1 MHKKPN
7 LLTANRNDLFK
18 SIGETKTEY
27 HFLLELNFL
36 FDQEQLRCYETEVVD
51 IFHKVINEQKGLFE
65 TIDPSPESSNT
76 DAWKLKHWKT
86 SHDLYI
92 NPLCSDLASLW
103 KTRAASKL
111 PHYWINFQNLG
122 MILDMEGIPWV
133 NDFMKPQIIFSN
145 IFDKLNYK
153 FLFMYFDINIDCYI
167 SSNDQIEQYIPGL
180 KSEYHMRW
188 SYNSED
194 KIVLEAPQGMDGNAA
209 FEILDPRGNVKP
221 IRIKLA

>member
-1 MHKKPN
+1 MDKNINPLIAKSQ
-7 LLTANRNDLFK
+7 DLFK
-18 SIGETKTEY
+18 SIKDTKTEY

-36 FDQEQLRCYETEVVD
+36 FDEEQLRCYEAEVID
-51 IFHKVINEQKGLFE
+51 IFHKVVNQEKGIFE
-65 TIDPSPESSNT
+65 TIDPNPSSSNLN
-76 DAWKLKHWKT
+76 AWKLKNWKT
-86 SHDLYI
+86 SHDIYI
-92 NPLCSDLASLW
+92 NPLCLDLASLW

-133 NDFMKPQIIFSN
+133 DDFMKPQILFGN

-153 FLFMYFDINIDCYI
+153 FLFMYFDINIDCYV

-180 KSEYHMRW
+180 ESEYHMRW

-194 KIVLEAPQGMDGNAA
+194 ELVLEAPQGMDGNST
-209 FEILDPRGNVKP
+209 FQNLDADSP
-221 IRIKLA
+221 IQPSKIKLA